1 MSSEGTQKTFL
12 RERFK
17 ARCLQRAAVSREKAV
32 RGKRFSGSANLFG
45 EDLAMEDE
53 EEDDET
59 IMQDDVNPVPF
70 NVSAVVDLVAAL
82 PPDYV

>member
-17 ARCLQRAAVSREKAV
+17 ARCIQRAAVSREKAV

-45 EDLAMEDE
+45 EDLAMDDE

-59 IMQDDVNPVPF
+59 VMQDDVR
-70 NVSAVVDLVAAL
+70 SAAL
-82 PPDYV
+82 SVSDGG